1 VTDSTPRARPG
12 RPKNPERTRQ
22 REEEILAAAAVVFAR
37 RGYAD
42 TDLEQVA
49 KAVGVSKAAIY
60 YYFKSKES
68 LFLAAVDQGMRL
80 LGEAVQARGS
90 DVEDPLARIGEA
102 IRAYLRFF
110 HDHPQFVEL
119 LIQERAAFR
128 DRKKSTYFE
137 HRDASAQRWRDIFA
151 GLIRDGRVR
160 ELPVERLL
168 DVVSDQVYGAMFT
181 AHFTGGR
188 RSPDEQAADIIDI
201 VIGGMLTP
209 AERRKTGGS

>member
-1 VTDSTPRARPG
+1 MKSTSTTRQPG
-12 RPKNPERTRQ
+12 RPKDPERTQQ
-22 REEEILAAAAVVFAR
+22 RKEEILAAAAVVFAR
-37 RGYAD
+37 SGYDA
-42 TDLEQVA
+42 TDLEEVA
-49 KAVGVSKAAIY
+49 KAVGVSKAALY
-60 YYFKSKES
+60 YYFQNKES
-68 LFLAAVDQGMRL
+68 LFLAAVDQGMCL
-80 LGEAVQARGS
+80 LSEAVQARGG
-90 DVEDPLARIGEA
+90 DIEDPLVRIEEA

-128 DRKKSTYFE
+128 DRKKSTYFK

-160 ELPVERLL
+160 NLPVDRLL
-168 DVVSDQVYGAMFT
+168 DVISDQVYGAMFT
-181 AHFTGGR
+181 AHFTGSR